1 MKCLRIIF
9 SVCSAIHPNYTLPC
23 VDLAISTGY
32 WESLDCMHILRIN
45 LRDHAYG
52 NEKKTSASPQPPRI

>member
-1 MKCLRIIF
+1 MPPNHIF
-9 SVCSAIHPNYTLPC
+9 FLFRYPPELHPPC
-23 VDLAISTGY
+23 VDLAISTDY

-52 NEKKTSASPQPPRI
+52 NEKKTSASPHPLRI